1 MSSEKMVDPS
11 EMRLQLSRLL
21 QSRVFERAQRSQRFL
36 CYLVDARLADPP
48 VAVKEYTVAID
59 VFDRDSAYDPSV
71 DATVR
76 VEASRLRSR
85 LREYYAEEGRDDP
98 WIIEIPK
105 GGYNVVF
112 TKRPSGSSASETVQD
127 PVLPESAQE
136 PRLEPMVTPPM
147 SHALRAGIVPKSGHW
162 LWIALLI
169 LLGGTGVLTAWHY
182 RKPHPQV
189 ATATTP
195 VSLAIVPI
203 ANRTGDPSRDYIA
216 DGLSDDLIRQLSQ
229 VPGLRLM
236 GRTTMF
242 HYQGR
247 AVDAGMIGKTLH
259 VDAVMTGELRRT
271 PDHTAL
277 AIEITSAGDG
287 SVVLNR
293 EYIAD
298 AGDLP
303 GAQADLQ
310 RDVLE
315 KLHVENFALDPSR
328 MMRSVTT
335 NPEAYQEFLQGSTLA
350 RTLQPA
356 EMHQAINHFER
367 AVALDPQFDL
377 AWASLA
383 SSHVFLGLYFE
394 PPREQMPQAREYAQR
409 ALAIN
414 PGLGEAHGDLG
425 LIHLMYDWNVPAAQ
439 VEMSKAGAKE
449 AAIAT
454 LTCTAH
460 LMVSS
465 GKTRTAEEMV
475 DRMITYDPESAVLI
489 GELGCVAFYRGN
501 YDAALRHY
509 RDALQSDPQNPVTY
523 WGIAKTLNAQG
534 KHAEALKVL
543 RGFSQR
549 RGFEPPI
556 LTAERGY
563 ALGASGQYAEALQAI
578 RTLSTDQGAGFHDP
592 YLVSI
597 VYLSMNDRASA
608 FQWLDK
614 ALDVRSAFA
623 ISILTEPKWRLVQND
638 PRFTQAVQRLLTS
651 KA

>member
-1 MSSEKMVDPS
+1 MSSGKFVNPS
-11 EMRLQLSRLL
+11 EMRLQLSRML

-59 VFDRDSAYDPSV
+59 VFDRDSAYYPAV

-105 GGYNVVF
+105 GAYNVVF
-112 TKRPSGSSASETVQD
+112 TPRPSDSSASETVQG
-127 PVLPESAQE
+127 PVLPEPLPQPAAA
-136 PRLEPMVTPPM
+136 PPM
-147 SHALRAGIVPKSGHW
+147 LPAPLAGFVPRFGRW
-162 LWIALLI
+162 LWIVLLI
-169 LLGGTGVLTAWHY
+169 FLGGAGALTAWHN
-182 RKPHPQV
+182 RRPHPQL
-189 ATATTP
+189 ATATAP

-203 ANRTGDPSRDYIA
+203 ANRTGDPSRNYVA
-216 DGLSDDLIRQLSQ
+216 DGLTDDLIRQLSQ

-247 AVDAGMIGKTLH
+247 AADAGIIGKTLH
-259 VDAVMTGELRRT
+259 VNAVMTGELRRT
-271 PDHTAL
+271 PDHSAL
-277 AIEITSAGDG
+277 AIEITNAGDG

-315 KLHVENFALDPSR
+315 QLHVENFALDPGR
-328 MMRSVTT
+328 MLRSVTT
-335 NPEAYQEFLQGSTLA
+335 NPEAYQEFLQGNTLA

-356 EMHQAINHFER
+356 DIHQAITHFER
-367 AVALDPQFDL
+367 AVTLDPQFDL
-377 AWASLA
+377 AWAALA
-383 SSHVFLGLYFE
+383 SNHLLLGLYFE
-394 PPREQMPQAREYAQR
+394 PPREQMPRARGYAQR

-414 PGLGEAHGDLG
+414 SSLGEAHGDLG
-425 LIHLMYDWNVPAAQ
+425 LVHLVYDWDVPAAEM
-439 VEMSKAGAKE
+439 EMSRAGAKE
-449 AAIAT
+449 AAIGT

-460 LMVSS
+460 LMASS
-465 GKTRTAEEMV
+465 GKTRTAEEML

-509 RDALQSDPQNPVTY
+509 RDAIQSDPQNPVAY
-523 WGIAKTLNAQG
+523 WGMAKTLNAQG
-534 KHAEALKVL
+534 NHAEALRVL
-543 RGFSQR
+543 RSFSQR

-563 ALGASGQYAEALQAI
+563 ALGASGQHAEALQVI
-578 RTLSTDQGAGFHDP
+578 RTLSTNQGAGFHDP

-614 ALDVRSAFA
+614 ALDVRSSFA
-623 ISILTEPKWRLVQND
+623 ISILTEPKWRLVQSD
-638 PRFTQAVQRLLTS
+638 PRFTKAVQRLLTN